1 MHDGANSVQ
10 LSGVKSEVPPTLL
23 DSAYHTNGI
32 TASDGVTG
40 SFQLHVIDGSAFHT
54 IINGAVVSTSNKG
67 FILIRDPEIPT
78 QHFEIIEYT
87 GISGDGKI
95 FTLPSGSRGQAGT
108 AALAHSA
115 NSIVEC
121 YNLDGIPLTEVN
133 KLHTAIGEPT
143 LDTYKLA
150 VTSVSTAGIVS
161 GGHEI
166 VATQNIIWWR

>member
-67 FILIRDPEIPT
+67 YILIRDP
-78 QHFEIIEYT
+78 
-87 GISGDGKI
+87 
-95 FTLPSGSRGQAGT
+95 
-108 AALAHSA
+108 
-115 NSIVEC
+115 
-121 YNLDGIPLTEVN
+121 
-133 KLHTAIGEPT
+133 
-143 LDTYKLA
+143 
-150 VTSVSTAGIVS
+150 
-161 GGHEI
+161 
-166 VATQNIIWWR
+166 